1 MVVWS
6 RIRKDFPVLNQLYEG
21 KSLIYF
27 DSACMALKPIQVWE
41 AMEYYYKYLGACGG
55 AGRSTHSLGA
65 ETSLLTEQARQK
77 VTSFINAE
85 SPNEIIWTRN
95 ATEGLNII
103 AATIPLTK
111 DENVVTTTLEH
122 HSGMLPFYKRCTE
135 TGSELRLVEAKED
148 GTFDPADFEEKIDD
162 KTKIVS
168 FVHASNLTGSVAP
181 LEEVVRISHEHDAL
195 VISDDAQF
203 APHQKLDVR
212 AIDVDFSV
220 ISIHKAVGPTGIGVL
235 YGKYELLE
243 ELDMFLVGGDVIED
257 VVYENNKITP
267 KYLPPP
273 HKFEAG
279 LQNYGGIL
287 GAGAAVDYLEKIG
300 MDNIHNLEQKFS
312 RKLLEGVLELDKFEI
327 MGPMDYKQRTAL
339 VSFRPKSDSVNHND
353 VVEYFN
359 ELLPQHKILM
369 RGGNMCVHPFQYQ
382 IGINP
387 RKGEGVVRAS
397 LYIYN
402 TMEEIEIFLGE
413 LENFAKVID

>member
-148 GTFDPADFEEKIDD
+148 GTLDPADFEE
-162 KTKIVS
+162 
-168 FVHASNLTGSVAP
+168 
-181 LEEVVRISHEHDAL
+181 
-195 VISDDAQF
+195 
-203 APHQKLDVR
+203 
-212 AIDVDFSV
+212 
-220 ISIHKAVGPTGIGVL
+220 
-235 YGKYELLE
+235 
-243 ELDMFLVGGDVIED
+243 
-257 VVYENNKITP
+257 
-267 KYLPPP
+267 
-273 HKFEAG
+273 
-279 LQNYGGIL
+279 
-287 GAGAAVDYLEKIG
+287 
-300 MDNIHNLEQKFS
+300 
-312 RKLLEGVLELDKFEI
+312 
-327 MGPMDYKQRTAL
+327 
-339 VSFRPKSDSVNHND
+339 
-353 VVEYFN
+353 
-359 ELLPQHKILM
+359 
-369 RGGNMCVHPFQYQ
+369 
-382 IGINP
+382 
-387 RKGEGVVRAS
+387 
-397 LYIYN
+397 
-402 TMEEIEIFLGE
+402 
-413 LENFAKVID
+413 